1 MTYVEFSKLRRSEGD
16 LPSVLP
22 ITPDQ
27 LMSNCLYRLDELI
40 KKSKESPEDIGV
52 IYRLA
57 EIKFVLSIQVNDDG
71 TVLPTHYYD

>member
-1 MTYVEFSKLRRSEGD
+1 
-16 LPSVLP
+16 
-22 ITPDQ
+22 
-27 LMSNCLYRLDELI
+27 MSNCLYRLDELI
-40 KKSKESPEDIGV
+40 KKSKESPEDTGV